1 MPLFVR
7 GFLPLHSQK
16 IWKIG
21 GNHKNQAVNLSTK
34 VMNTN
39 QRFYKIIVAL
49 AFSFQMLN
57 LEAQQKLAQP
67 SSIAMPGLLSVNG
80 PKPWYAT
87 RSLHFNKLMLPA
99 DTIAWLALKNG
110 GQLMWP
116 AKPPVATSTISNNFY
131 TQNFGFF
138 CRQELHFEK
147 ASGLPLRFRLGS
159 LKDCNALEGK

>member
-1 MPLFVR
+1 
-7 GFLPLHSQK
+7 
-16 IWKIG
+16 
-21 GNHKNQAVNLSTK
+21 
-34 VMNTN
+34 MNTN

-57 LEAQQKLAQP
+57 LQAQQKFAQP
-67 SSIAMPGLLSVNG
+67 PSIAVPGPVLVAS

-87 RSLHFNKLMLPA
+87 RSLHFNKLTLPA
-99 DTIAWLALKNG
+99 DTIVWLTAKNTV
-110 GQLMWP
+110 QPLLQ
-116 AKPPVATSTISNNFY
+116 AKLPGTMSSISNNFY

-159 LKDCNALEGK
+159 LKDCNTLEGK